1 MYDREGRETLDE
13 VAGIELI
20 EQLKRDE
27 SGELRDRL
35 VDELH
40 VAAQDIEAA
49 LVDEPAAEQAAIL
62 RELLEVV
69 RLSGNVLTET
79 WESVRG

>member
-1 MYDREGRETLDE
+1 MYDQEGRETLDE
-13 VAGIELI
+13 TAGVELI
-20 EQLKRDE
+20 ERLKRDE

-35 VDELH
+35 VDELL

-49 LVDEPAAEQAAIL
+49 LVDEPGAEQAAIL
-62 RELLEVV
+62 RDLLEVV
-69 RLSGNVLTET
+69 RLSENVLTET